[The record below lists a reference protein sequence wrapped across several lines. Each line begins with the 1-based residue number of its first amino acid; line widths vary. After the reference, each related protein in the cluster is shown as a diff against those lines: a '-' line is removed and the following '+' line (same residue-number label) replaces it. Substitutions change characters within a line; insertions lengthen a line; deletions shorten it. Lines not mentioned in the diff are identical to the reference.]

1 MQYFIRS
8 ALIYICLIPLLCY
21 GNRLFDSVH
30 PGIFITRLT
39 FMHSL
44 IKTLTQPAYSVL
56 LNFAILYY
64 VLSKCIDVNEK

>member
-30 PGIFITRLT
+30 PGIFIARLT

-44 IKTLTQPAYSVL
+44 IKTLTQPEYSPL
-56 LNFAILYY
+56 LKFVNIYF
-64 VLSKCIDVNEK
+64 VLSELDDVDEK